1 MRRSGNCTCPSSAH
15 GRWCSRAQSCISSTW
30 RFGRPITVVLV
41 AIPLLKELLVLG
53 LQLVL
58 RDHAM
63 DVRACLMQAFGLL
76 QIGAIDLRVVLQ
88 LPRPL
93 DTVVERLSVMRA
105 SLMAARLQQVATL
118 FGQRDDR
125 RVAIEPDGFNQ
136 P

>member
-1 MRRSGNCTCPSSAH
+1 
-15 GRWCSRAQSCISSTW
+15 
-30 RFGRPITVVLV
+30 
-41 AIPLLKELLVLG
+41 
-53 LQLVL
+53 
-58 RDHAM
+58 M